1 MLPTVAAGDGACD
14 GDRISLEEMAT
25 DASVMLDTLLELQS
39 RDTAIDRLRHRW
51 DTVPERAMLD
61 VARTE
66 LAAIEQRL
74 AEATT
79 SRDEV
84 AREERRFDDE
94 AGSLEEKATEV
105 ERTMYSGSVTSPR
118 ELQLLQADVDQLR
131 RHRQSL
137 EDRELEVME
146 RREGLDAE
154 VAQLD
159 GRCRDLRTEVAR
171 LESVLLA
178 AEAEID
184 DELGGERAAR
194 DALAATVD
202 AALLDDYERRRER
215 ARGVGVARLVGVT
228 CQGCHLSIPSVE
240 AERIRKGPPGTVAH
254 CDNCGCIL
262 VP

>member
-1 MLPTVAAGDGACD
+1 MAA
-14 GDRISLEEMAT
+14 

-39 RDTAIDRLRHRW
+39 RDTAVDRLRHRR
-51 DTVPERAMLD
+51 DTIAERATLD
-61 VARTE
+61 AARAE
-66 LAAIEQRL
+66 LERIEKQL
-74 AEATT
+74 ADATGP
-79 SRDEV
+79 RDDV

-94 AGSLEEKATEV
+94 ARSLEEKAAEV
-105 ERTMYSGSVTSPR
+105 ERTMYSGEVTSPR

-131 RHRQSL
+131 RHRRSL

-146 RREGLDAE
+146 RREGLDKE
-154 VAQLD
+154 VTQLEARARELEAD
-159 GRCRDLRTEVAR
+159 AAR
-171 LESVLLA
+171 LESVLSA

-184 DELGGERAAR
+184 EELSGELAAR
-194 DALAATVD
+194 DELTAGID

-215 ARGVGVARLVGVT
+215 ARGIGAARLNGTT

-240 AERIRKGPPGTVAH
+240 AERIRKSPPGTVAH